1 MEKSEYP
8 VSIPDEDYI
17 SCPFQKTLESYFAGD
32 AMDQV
37 PQDNAVE
44 HTSTDESGMPF
55 PEPTDPIYH
64 KTDPNGDIILVL
76 NMICPDTNEQTK
88 MKLQVSSSFLASGSP
103 VFQTMFTGG
112 FEEAHRLRENV
123 TSGIKTE
130 IYLPEDNAEAMKE
143 LCEVIH
149 HRETKSDSV
158 VPRSLDSVW
167 ETIILAQKYDCLRLV
182 VDRFDCYLYRTQ
194 KWINSTDMEA
204 TVKIL
209 VMSSLLGNNIAFRG
223 ASEVIIENSTWS
235 LTWIRRFA
243 QRVGAPLDIDRLCDE
258 IEKIREE
265 HLSRIYQG
273 IQDIGTYI
281 LRQGHIPASQEGSTR
296 LSTTECRAARWL
308 ALGETMD
315 SVGMSPYERN
325 GNIKDILRKIKKC
338 GSMKIGGCIGR
349 KCKCKAPDLGS
360 RMVRMVNSIH
370 IKGLELSDFRT
381 KQIDKEPAS
390 SVLRIRM
397 D

>member
-1 MEKSEYP
+1 
-8 VSIPDEDYI
+8 
-17 SCPFQKTLESYFAGD
+17 
-32 AMDQV
+32 MDQV
-37 PQDNAVE
+37 PEDNAVE
-44 HTSTDESGMPF
+44 HTSMDESGMPF
-55 PEPTDPIYH
+55 PEPTDPNYH
-64 KTDPNGDIILVL
+64 DIDPNGDIILAL
-76 NMICPDTNEQTK
+76 NMICPVTNEQTK
-88 MKLQVSSSFLASGSP
+88 MKLQVSSLFLASGSP
-103 VFQTMFTGG
+103 VFQAMFTGG

-130 IYLPEDNAEAMKE
+130 IYLPKDNAEAMKE
-143 LCEVIH
+143 LCEIIH
-149 HRETKSDSV
+149 HRETTSNSV

-182 VDRFDCYLYRTQ
+182 IDRFDCYLYRTQ

-209 VMSSLLGNNIAFRG
+209 VMSSLLDNNIAFRG
-223 ASEVIIENSTWS
+223 ASEVIIENSSWS
-235 LTWIRRFA
+235 LSWIRKFA
-243 QRVGAPLDIDRLCDE
+243 QMAGAPLDIDRLCDK

-265 HLSRIYQG
+265 QLSKLYRG
-273 IQDIGTYI
+273 IQDMGTYI
-281 LRQGHIPASQEGSTR
+281 LRQGHIPVSQEESTR

-315 SVGMSPYERN
+315 AVGMSPYERN
-325 GNIKDILRKIKKC
+325 GNIKDILRKINKC

-360 RMVRMVNSIH
+360 RMVKMVSSIN
-370 IKGLELSDFRT
+370 IEGLELSDFRT
-381 KQIDKEPAS
+381 EQIDKEPAS
-390 SVLRIRM
+390 SVLRIKM

>member
-1 MEKSEYP
+1 MEKNEYP

-32 AMDQV
+32 AKV
-37 PQDNAVE
+37 PEDNAVE
-44 HTSTDESGMPF
+44 HTSMDESGMPF
-55 PEPTDPIYH
+55 PEPTDPNYH

-88 MKLQVSSSFLASGSP
+88 MKLQVSSSFLASGSL

-143 LCEVIH
+143 LCEIIH
-149 HRETKSDSV
+149 HRETTSNSV
-158 VPRSLDSVW
+158 VSRSLDSVW

-235 LTWIRRFA
+235 LTWIRKFS
-243 QRVGAPLDIDRLCDE
+243 QRVGAPLDIDRLCG
-258 IEKIREE
+258 KC
-265 HLSRIYQG
+265 
-273 IQDIGTYI
+273 
-281 LRQGHIPASQEGSTR
+281 IPIIVA
-296 LSTTECRAARWL
+296 
-308 ALGETMD
+308 
-315 SVGMSPYERN
+315 
-325 GNIKDILRKIKKC
+325 
-338 GSMKIGGCIGR
+338 
-349 KCKCKAPDLGS
+349 GS
-360 RMVRMVNSIH
+360 RKR
-370 IKGLELSDFRT
+370 
-381 KQIDKEPAS
+381 
-390 SVLRIRM
+390 VLHPW